1 MKNFKLN
8 FIIDILSFLCL
19 SFIIGT
25 GFLIKYI
32 LITGQET
39 WLKYGENIRLEF
51 LGLDRHEWGYI
62 HLIAGFVM
70 IVLMVLH
77 ILYHWQLI
85 KSMFKKIIGISF
97 IKGLSAIA
105 FIFLC
110 LILIFG
116 SFLVNPDV
124 TNNRKGE
131 RHHKFENKKF
141 ERNGRGRSFH
151 YN

>member
-1 MKNFKLN
+1 MKKLSLN
-8 FIIDILSFLCL
+8 FIVDVLSFLCF
-19 SFIIGT
+19 SFIIGS
-25 GFLIKYI
+25 GFLIKYV

-39 WLKYGENIRLEF
+39 WLKYGENVRLEY
-51 LGLDRHEWGYI
+51 LGMDRHEWGHF

-70 IVLMVLH
+70 IGLMMLH
-77 ILYHWQLI
+77 IIYHWQLI
-85 KSMFKKIIGISF
+85 KSMFKKVMGLSF
-97 IKGLSAIA
+97 LKGLSAIA
-105 FIFLC
+105 FMLFC

-116 SFLVNPDV
+116 PFFIKPDL

-141 ERNGRGRSFH
+141 ERKGRAAH